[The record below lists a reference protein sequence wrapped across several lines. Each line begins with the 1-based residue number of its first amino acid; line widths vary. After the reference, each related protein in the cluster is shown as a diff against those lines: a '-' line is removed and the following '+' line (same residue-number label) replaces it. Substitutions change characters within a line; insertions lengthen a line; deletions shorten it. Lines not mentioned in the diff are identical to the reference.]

1 MLPVSAGGAEVGLA
15 GEDRASKGAGPGAL
29 VRRGRLRLRAG
40 DAAADLRRRLE
51 RSESS
56 SFGIRRPP
64 PFQPL
69 LLAVRWVALTA
80 GIALAPVRGTS
91 IRPVAIWALV
101 LVVHAMVRTA
111 RPLDLRSP
119 PVDGRSRGRPAATAG
134 SALPFLLDLGL
145 VALAVVSTG
154 YWQSPFV
161 FCFFPVV
168 MGAGF
173 SRGYVFAGRL
183 AVAAG
188 AVVAVPYLLGPATS
202 LGDGLRTTGQWAI
215 ELVLVAVLAGYA
227 RRMFGEAE
235 RRHSQALDRMV
246 ELVEANDLLMSLHRV
261 AQQLPASLNL
271 DTALAATVSRL
282 KSDIQSDVAAVLLK
296 DDATDRWVVAAADGT
311 RVGRTFADRELP
323 PPLAATA
330 TSSVASLVVC
340 IQPGEGLGP
349 ELLSHTGLYAPLRAR
364 GALVGLIALEHHAP
378 GSYGRRDLQLLDGF
392 IEPAALA
399 IDNARWFTRLRAIGA
414 DEERVRI
421 ARDMHDRLGQS
432 LASVAFGL
440 DRIRKLVDDESLVG
454 EIDELRL
461 EVREAIGEVRE
472 TLGDLRAGVSPERG
486 MVAALTSFLER
497 VEDRSGLEVNF
508 TYEEQARLPIVQ
520 EQEMWRIA
528 QEAITNVERHAE
540 AGHLSVRW
548 TYDGSTAVL
557 AVADDGRGFVPG
569 RTGRPD
575 SYGIKGMSERADAI
589 AATLEID
596 SAPGSGTV
604 VRCRL
609 AAPRSAGQSQRSGH
623 GHAGQSQRSGH
634 AGQGR
639 L

>member
-1 MLPVSAGGAEVGLA
+1 MSPVSAGGAEVGLA
-15 GEDRASKGAGPGAL
+15 GEHRASRFSGA
-29 VRRGRLRLRAG
+29 
-40 DAAADLRRRLE
+40 RRRLAEAANDFCRHLE

-56 SFGIRRPP
+56 SYGIRRPP

-69 LLAVRWVALTA
+69 LLAVRWVALA
-80 GIALAPVRGTS
+80 VGIALAPVRGTS
-91 IRPVAIWALV
+91 LRPVV
-101 LVVHAMVRTA
+101 LWGIVLAVHAMVRTA
-111 RPLDLRSP
+111 RPLNLQPAPANTARST
-119 PVDGRSRGRPAATAG
+119 V
-134 SALPFLLDLGL
+134 PFVLDLGL

-161 FCFFPVV
+161 FCLFPAV
-168 MGAGF
+168 MAAGF

-183 AVAAG
+183 AGAAG
-188 AVVAVPYLLGPATS
+188 AAVAVPYLLSPAPS
-202 LGDGLRTTGQWAI
+202 LGDGLRTTGQWAV

-235 RRHSQALDRMV
+235 RRHSQALDRMT
-246 ELVEANDLLMSLHRV
+246 ELVEANDLLVSLHRV

-271 DTALAATVSRL
+271 DAALASTVSRL
-282 KSDIQSDVAAVLLK
+282 KSDIQSDVAAVLLR
-296 DDATDRWVVAAADGT
+296 DDASGRWVVAAAEGT
-311 RVGRTFADRELP
+311 RVGRSFADTELP

-340 IQPGEGLGP
+340 VQPGEGLGP

-364 GALVGLIALEHHAP
+364 GALVGLVALEHHAP

-454 EIDELRL
+454 EIDELRV

-472 TLGDLRAGVSPERG
+472 TLGDLRTGVSQDRG
-486 MVAALTSFLER
+486 IVSALTSFLER
-497 VEDRSGLEVNF
+497 IEDRSGIEVNF
-508 TYEEQARLPIVQ
+508 SYEERARLPIIQ
-520 EQEMWRIA
+520 EQELWRIA
-528 QEAITNVERHAE
+528 QEAITNVERHAQ

-548 TYDGSTAVL
+548 TYDGSTAAL

-569 RTGRPD
+569 RNGRPD
-575 SYGIKGMSERADAI
+575 SYGIKGMRERADAI
-589 AATLEID
+589 GATLEID
-596 SAPGSGTV
+596 SAPASGTV

-609 AAPRSAGQSQRSGH
+609 ERSEHAGSAGRSGPV
-623 GHAGQSQRSGH
+623 GLAGSR
-634 AGQGR
+634 R
-639 L
+639 P

>member
-1 MLPVSAGGAEVGLA
+1 MLPVPAGGAEVGLV
-15 GEDRASKGAGPGAL
+15 GENRASRLSGA
-29 VRRGRLRLRAG
+29 RRRLAE
-40 DAAADLRRRLE
+40 AAADFRRRLA

-56 SFGIRRPP
+56 AYGIRRPP

-69 LLAVRWVALTA
+69 LLAVRWVALAA

-91 IRPVAIWALV
+91 LRPVVLWGLV
-101 LVVHAMVRTA
+101 LAVHAMVRTA
-111 RPLDLRSP
+111 RPLNLQPAP
-119 PVDGRSRGRPAATAG
+119 PDNARATV
-134 SALPFLLDLGL
+134 PFVLDLGL

-161 FCFFPVV
+161 FCLFPAV
-168 MGAGF
+168 MAAGF
-173 SRGYVFAGRL
+173 SRGYPFAGRL

-188 AVVAVPYLLGPATS
+188 AAVAVPYLLSPAPS
-202 LGDGLRTTGQWAI
+202 LGDGLRTTGQWAV

-235 RRHSQALDRMV
+235 RRHSQAMDRMT
-246 ELVEANDLLMSLHRV
+246 ELVEANDLLVSLHRV

-271 DTALAATVSRL
+271 DAALASTVSRL
-282 KSDIQSDVAAVLLK
+282 KTDIQSDVAAVLLR
-296 DDATDRWVVAAADGT
+296 DDATGRWVVAAAEGT
-311 RVGRTFADRELP
+311 RVGRSFADSELP

-330 TSSVASLVVC
+330 ASSVASLVVC
-340 IQPGEGLGP
+340 VQPGEGLGP

-364 GALVGLIALEHHAP
+364 GGLVGLVALEHHAP

-454 EIDELRL
+454 EIDELRV

-472 TLGDLRAGVSPERG
+472 TLGDLRTGVSQDRG
-486 MVAALTSFLER
+486 IVSALTSFLER
-497 VEDRSGLEVNF
+497 IEDRSGIEVNF
-508 TYEEQARLPIVQ
+508 SYEEHARLPIIQ
-520 EQEMWRIA
+520 EQELWRIA
-528 QEAITNVERHAE
+528 QEAITNVERHAQ
-540 AGHLSVRW
+540 ASHLSVRW
-548 TYDGSTAVL
+548 TYGGSTAVL

-575 SYGIKGMSERADAI
+575 SYGIKGMTERADAI
-589 AATLEID
+589 GATLEID

-609 AAPRSAGQSQRSGH
+609 GRPEHAGSAGRSGP
-623 GHAGQSQRSGH
+623 AGL
-634 AGQGR
+634 AGSR
-639 L
+639 RP